1 MNIRRSDERG
11 TANHGWLQSKHTFS
25 FAGYHDP
32 AYMGFRSLR
41 VINQDRVQPSGG
53 FSTHPHDNMEIFSY
67 VLEGSLMHRDSMGNQ
82 RELKPGEVQLMS
94 AGRGITHSEY
104 NPSSTVPLHF
114 LQIWIHPDQRNLEPS
129 YTEWRPSPEMENES
143 KTLIISPD
151 GAAGSAVIN
160 QDAFIYRV
168 RLEPGEEAWHLLEEG
183 RGLWIQV
190 IDGSLS
196 ADGMELASGDA
207 MSSEEAGGFSL
218 QAGDQPVEALLFD
231 LG

>member
-1 MNIRRSDERG
+1 
-11 TANHGWLQSKHTFS
+11 
-25 FAGYHDP
+25 
-32 AYMGFRSLR
+32 
-41 VINQDRVQPSGG
+41 
-53 FSTHPHDNMEIFSY
+53 
-67 VLEGSLMHRDSMGNQ
+67 
-82 RELKPGEVQLMS
+82 
-94 AGRGITHSEY
+94 
-104 NPSSTVPLHF
+104 
-114 LQIWIHPDQRNLEPS
+114 
-129 YTEWRPSPEMENES
+129 MENES